1 MTKTMNTVKNLD
13 LTRIETMSQQRGR
26 PFRILVVDDEPRVR
40 DVFKE
45 FCEVTRSVEVDIA
58 VNGLEAL
65 EKVKGGDY
73 DLVTM
78 DLIMPEMAGVEAVS
92 RIKEMKPYLPII
104 IVTGNATEKLV
115 KEAGVHGA
123 ASLLYKPVMLKDF
136 VNEII
141 VTLEKSHDRRSRA

>member
-1 MTKTMNTVKNLD
+1 MD
-13 LTRIETMSQQRGR
+13 LTKIETMSRERGK
-26 PFRILVVDDEPRVR
+26 PFRILIVDDEPRVR

-45 FCEVTRSVEVDIA
+45 FCEVTKSVQVDIA
-58 VNGLEAL
+58 VDGIDAIA
-65 EKVKGGDY
+65 KVKISEY

-92 RIKEMKPYLPII
+92 RIKELKPYLPII

-115 KEAGVHGA
+115 NEAGVRGA

-141 VTLEKSHDRRSRA
+141 VTLEKSLDRRARV

>member
-1 MTKTMNTVKNLD
+1 MIEKMDSVKNLD
-13 LTRIETMSQQRGR
+13 LTKIEAMSQQRGK

-58 VNGLEAL
+58 VNGLEAV
-65 EKVKGGDY
+65 EKVKGGEY

-92 RIKEMKPYLPII
+92 RIKELKPYLPII

-115 KEAGVHGA
+115 NEAGVRGA

-141 VTLEKSHDRRSRA
+141 VTLEKSQDRRSRA